1 MPDATSTTTPPSP
14 PTPPL
19 ILDIRV
25 HGVSNS
31 PPAEM
36 LESEPDAIERVDGDA
51 LGSFWQ
57 RKDKVA
63 KDGVTSTQAF
73 SWGAQTR
80 TGGGALAAIGRAFV
94 HVGWFLLLPY
104 ALVNLAYWT
113 REIKYQPDGS
123 TRAWHGDTGS
133 GTVRVF
139 GLVLTLIAVAAFCS
153 VALDLVAVQCFRGTA
168 TEADQVC
175 AALPAMFD
183 GLRGLDVDSRAALL
197 GLVPVIVIVI
207 LYLIARSGRVRFEAR
222 IETFGKQIGSQAD
235 EGRPLLATRGFWAAA
250 RSRDTTEWL
259 HVAGS
264 LLLVLFLVAFD
275 AAFPNADCIG
285 APVTKDI
292 VTCLGDVDWL
302 PMGVAIIAG
311 AGIVAV
317 VIGVII
323 SSSTPLRQDEAP
335 KDSVK
340 QAKEKPS
347 PDKRNGRK
355 RAYAFVCLVY
365 AAVGYVVWIVLTF
378 TPLTDTAKVT
388 TQFTGLITAP
398 LVLMS
403 VALFL
408 ALYAVSWRVRS
419 TWRRRTSATVL
430 TFGAVALLLSQILSD
445 STTQWMLTG
454 AAMVLVVIHLVISR
468 TRQANPG
475 AAEGQSDAGEL
486 RFRAWRGQ
494 GAAVVML
501 LALFV
506 SMALSSLLVLAVASW
521 LGTPE
526 PGAIDRIWR
535 TPSEPL
541 PLSDWDVPDAYE
553 RFAVL
558 LMLVVAAI
566 LILLVVAAIA
576 IFSKKLVRFTLPRLN
591 WKGDAPADEGDAES
605 RGGVEKP
612 GPGYPTPLVDP
623 NERVRIRAG
632 ARRSSHLLHRGE
644 PLFAWIAVFAAI
656 GFFSLSSSIVFDAAK
671 QFLGD
676 VAPGLPAGLRGAA
689 TTILVALALAVT
701 AAIVANAAASG
712 ERPLGVFWDVVAFF
726 PRAGHPF
733 APPCFAERTVPELAD
748 HTRKFLRQSPADPGK
763 PWSAVFMTAHSMGST
778 ISAATILALRGE
790 RFSEEPPAGPLLTD
804 RIALL
809 SYGSQLR
816 GYFSRFF
823 PSVFGYQVLGV
834 PGLAGPS
841 LFKADPWARQ
851 VLAEFPSA
859 DAGGADAAAQT
870 RAAAKGLP
878 RTETKAELRAAAYKK
893 DSLAEMLGA
902 GPSRAPRWRN
912 MWRRTDFL
920 GFPVF
925 SYDGD
930 ENPVDRGATETAPG
944 YQWTVAKHSAYL
956 GTEQIELAR
965 GELVKELTENPVG

>member
-1 MPDATSTTTPPSP
+1 MSDATSTTPTPS

-19 ILDIRV
+19 ILEIRV

-51 LGSFWQ
+51 LGSFWE
-57 RKDKVA
+57 RKDKAA

-113 REIKYQPDGS
+113 REIKYQPDGT

-139 GLVLTLIAVAAFCS
+139 GLVLTFIAVAAFCS

-168 TEADQVC
+168 TEANQVC
-175 AALPAMFD
+175 AALPSMFD

-197 GLVPVIVIVI
+197 GLVPVIVILV

-222 IETFGKQIGSQAD
+222 IERFGKQIGSQGD

-259 HVAGS
+259 HVAGA
-264 LLLVLFLVAFD
+264 LLLVLFLLSFD
-275 AAFPNADCIG
+275 ASFPAADCIG
-285 APVTKDI
+285 APVTKDL
-292 VTCLGDVDWL
+292 VTCLGNVDWV
-302 PMGVAIIAG
+302 PMGVVIVTG

-317 VIGVII
+317 VVGVII
-323 SSSTPLRQDEAP
+323 SSSTPLREDQSP
-335 KDSVK
+335 KDPSQ
-340 QAKEKPS
+340 QAKQHPS
-347 PDKRNGRK
+347 ADKRNARK

-365 AAVGYVVWIVLTF
+365 AAVGYIVWIALTF

-388 TQFTGLITAP
+388 SQFTGLITAP

-419 TWRRRTSATVL
+419 TWRRRTSAVVL
-430 TFGAVALLLSQILSD
+430 TFGAAALLLSQVLSD
-445 STTQWMLTG
+445 SATQWALTG
-454 AAMVLVVIHLVISR
+454 VAVVLVAIHLVISR
-468 TRQANPG
+468 TSQANPG
-475 AAEGQSDAGEL
+475 AAEGESDAGEL

-526 PGAIDRIWR
+526 PGETDRIWR
-535 TPSEPL
+535 TPGDPL
-541 PLSDWDVPDAYE
+541 PVSDWDVPDAYE
-553 RFAVL
+553 RFAVV
-558 LMLVVAAI
+558 LMLVVVAI
-566 LILLVVAAIA
+566 LILLIVAAIVV
-576 IFSKKLVRFTLPRLN
+576 FSKKLVRFTLPELR
-591 WKGDAPADEGDAES
+591 WKGDAPKDEGDAES

-612 GPGYPTPLVDP
+612 GPGYPAVLVDP
-623 NERVRIRAG
+623 NERVRIRAS

-671 QFLGD
+671 RFLEEA
-676 VAPGLPAGLRGAA
+676 APGLPAGLRGAA

-733 APPCFAERTVPELAD
+733 APPCFAERAVPELAE

-763 PWSAVFMTAHSMGST
+763 PWSAVIMTAHSMGST

-790 RFSEEPPAGPLLTD
+790 RFSEEPSAGPLLTD

-841 LFKADPWARQ
+841 LWKADPWGRQ

-870 RAAAKGLP
+870 RAAAKALA
-878 RTETKAELRAAAYKK
+878 RAETKAEVRSGAYKK

-902 GPSRAPRWRN
+902 GESRAPRWRN
-912 MWRRTDFL
+912 LWRRTDFL

-925 SYDGD
+925 SYDSD

-944 YQWTVAKHSAYL
+944 YQWTVATHSAYL

-965 GELVKELTENPVG
+965 GELVRELSDNPVG